1 MCHGGTPGLLTVPSN
16 QMMPEGVLDIELAT
30 GGNLFVTGKPGVG
43 KTTLIE
49 RVLSSLG
56 VEAAG
61 FFTREIRE
69 RGARVG
75 FSIASLSGAAGVLA
89 HVDLETSYRVG
100 RYGVNRS
107 DLERVGVQAIED
119 GVRGTPLVV
128 MDELGRMELCSPRFR
143 AAVEHA
149 LDSDATVFGT
159 IQDRRNP
166 FLDGIRA
173 RPDVTVLRVT
183 ECNRYDMADPIVR
196 VLERALA
203 EAAGGAPERT

>member
-1 MCHGGTPGLLTVPSN
+1 MDPGRTPGLLLVLSD
-16 QMMPEGVLDIELAT
+16 QMMPEGVLEIELAT

-56 VEAAG
+56 VEVAG

-69 RGARVG
+69 RGSRVG
-75 FSIASLSGAAGVLA
+75 FSIASLSGVTGVLA
-89 HVDLETSYRVG
+89 HVDLDTPYRVG

-107 DLERVGVQAIED
+107 DLERVGVQAIEE
-119 GVRGTPLVV
+119 GVRGAPLVV
-128 MDELGRMELCSPRFR
+128 MDEIGRMELCSPRFR

-149 LDSDATVFGT
+149 LDSEATVFGT
-159 IQDRRNP
+159 IQDRSNP

-183 ECNRYDMADPIVR
+183 EGNRDDMADPIVR

-203 EAAGGAPERT
+203 HAAGGAAERT